1 MFFNSALNMRTI
13 LLIKLLLML
22 SHSIFAQN
30 NDKSEILSVLEN
42 QRIAWNNG
50 NLQQYMM
57 GYWQSD
63 SLLFVGKRGPQ
74 YGWQKTFDN
83 YKKSYPDK
91 SAMGKLTFNILKVD
105 VYTSDYAFVLGE
117 WILDREKD
125 QPRGFFTL
133 QMKKI
138 NGQWKVIADHSS

>member
-13 LLIKLLLML
+13 LLIKLLLLL

-30 NDKSEILSVLEN
+30 NDKSEILSVLEK

>member
-1 MFFNSALNMRTI
+1 MRTI
-13 LLIKLLLML
+13 LLITITFML
-22 SHSIFAQN
+22 SINIFAQN
-30 NDKSEILSVLEN
+30 NERAEILKVLEN
-42 QRIAWNNG
+42 QRLAWNDG
-50 NLQQYMM
+50 NLEQYMM
-57 GYWQSD
+57 GYWKDD

-91 SAMGKLTFNILKVD
+91 SAMGKLTFNILKVEL
-105 VYTSDYAFVLGE
+105 YTSDYAFVLGE

-138 NGQWKVIADHSS
+138 NGEWKVIADHSS

>member
-1 MFFNSALNMRTI
+1 MRTI
-13 LLIKLLLML
+13 LLIKFILLL
-22 SHSIFAQN
+22 SHSIFAQT
-30 NDKSEILSVLEN
+30 NDKSEIMSVLEN

-50 NLQQYMM
+50 DLEQYMM
-57 GYWQSD
+57 GYWKSD

-138 NGQWKVIADHSS
+138 AGQWKVIADHSS

>member
-13 LLIKLLLML
+13 LLIKLLLVL

-133 QMKKI
+133 QMRKI
-138 NGQWKVIADHSS
+138 DGQWKVIADHSS

>member
-1 MFFNSALNMRTI
+1 MRTI
-13 LLIKLLLML
+13 LLIKLLLVL

-105 VYTSDYAFVLGE
+105 IYTSDYAFVLGE

-125 QPRGFFTL
+125 QPRGYFTL

>member
-1 MFFNSALNMRTI
+1 MRTI
-13 LLIKLLLML
+13 LLITITMLL
-22 SHSIFAQN
+22 SSNIFAQ
-30 NDKSEILSVLEN
+30 DTERAEILKVLEN
-42 QRIAWNNG
+42 QRLAWNNG
-50 NLQQYMM
+50 NLEQYMM
-57 GYWQSD
+57 GYWKSD

-91 SAMGKLTFNILKVD
+91 SAMGKLTFNIIKVEL
-105 VYTSDYAFVLGE
+105 YTSEYAFVLGE

-138 NGQWKVIADHSS
+138 KGEWKVIADHSS

>member
-13 LLIKLLLML
+13 LLIKLLLLL

-30 NDKSEILSVLEN
+30 NDKSDILSVLEN

>member
-1 MFFNSALNMRTI
+1 MRTI
-13 LLIKLLLML
+13 LLIKLILLL

-30 NDKSEILSVLEN
+30 NDKSEILNVLEN
-42 QRIAWNNG
+42 QRLAWNNG

-105 VYTSDYAFVLGE
+105 IYTSDYSFVLGE

-138 NGQWKVIADHSS
+138 NGEWKVIADHSS

>member
-1 MFFNSALNMRTI
+1 MRTI
-13 LLIKLLLML
+13 LLITITMLL
-22 SHSIFAQN
+22 SSNIFAQ
-30 NDKSEILSVLEN
+30 DTERAEILKVLEN
-42 QRIAWNNG
+42 QRLAWNNG
-50 NLQQYMM
+50 NLEEYMM
-57 GYWQSD
+57 GYWKSD

-91 SAMGKLTFNILKVD
+91 SAMGKLTFNIIKVEL
-105 VYTSDYAFVLGE
+105 YTSEYAFVLGE

-138 NGQWKVIADHSS
+138 KGEWKVIADHSS

>member
-1 MFFNSALNMRTI
+1 MRTI
-13 LLIKLLLML
+13 LLIKLLLLL

-125 QPRGFFTL
+125 QPRGYFTL

>member
-13 LLIKLLLML
+13 LLIKLLLVL

>member
-1 MFFNSALNMRTI
+1 MRTI
-13 LLIKLLLML
+13 LLITIILML
-22 SHSIFAQN
+22 SINIFAQN
-30 NDKSEILSVLEN
+30 NERTEILKVLEN
-42 QRIAWNNG
+42 QRLAWNTG
-50 NLQQYMM
+50 NLEQYMM
-57 GYWQSD
+57 GYWKSD

-91 SAMGKLTFNILKVD
+91 SAMGKLTFNILKVEL
-105 VYTSDYAFVLGE
+105 YTFDYAFVLGE

-138 NGQWKVIADHSS
+138 NGEWKVIADHSS

>member
-1 MFFNSALNMRTI
+1 MRTI
-13 LLIKLLLML
+13 LLIKLLLLL

-42 QRIAWNNG
+42 QRVAWNNG

-133 QMKKI
+133 QMQKI

>member
-1 MFFNSALNMRTI
+1 MRTI
-13 LLIKLLLML
+13 LLIKLLLLL

-30 NDKSEILSVLEN
+30 NDKSDILSVLEN

-105 VYTSDYAFVLGE
+105 VYTYDYAFVLGE

>member
-1 MFFNSALNMRTI
+1 MRTI
-13 LLIKLLLML
+13 LLIKLLLVL

-105 VYTSDYAFVLGE
+105 VYTPDYAFVLGE

>member
-13 LLIKLLLML
+13 LLIKLLLVL

-125 QPRGFFTL
+125 QPRGYFTL

>member
-1 MFFNSALNMRTI
+1 MRTI
-13 LLIKLLLML
+13 LLIKLILLL
-22 SHSIFAQN
+22 SHSIFAQS
-30 NDKSEILSVLEN
+30 NDKSEILNVLEN

-50 NLQQYMM
+50 NLEQYMM
-57 GYWQSD
+57 GYWKSD

-105 VYTSDYAFVLGE
+105 VYTSDYAFILGE

-138 NGQWKVIADHSS
+138 DGKWKVIADHSS

>member
-13 LLIKLLLML
+13 LLIKLLLLL

>member
-1 MFFNSALNMRTI
+1 MRTI
-13 LLIKLLLML
+13 LLITITFML
-22 SHSIFAQN
+22 SINIFAQN
-30 NDKSEILSVLEN
+30 NERAEILKVLEN
-42 QRIAWNNG
+42 QRLAWNDG
-50 NLQQYMM
+50 NLEQYMM
-57 GYWQSD
+57 GYWKAD

-91 SAMGKLTFNILKVD
+91 SAMGKLTFNILKVEL
-105 VYTSDYAFVLGE
+105 YTSDYAFVLGE

-138 NGQWKVIADHSS
+138 NGEWKVIADHSS

>member
-1 MFFNSALNMRTI
+1 MRTI
-13 LLIKLLLML
+13 LLIKLILLL
-22 SHSIFAQN
+22 SHSIFAQS
-30 NDKSEILSVLEN
+30 NDKSEILNVLEN

-50 NLQQYMM
+50 NLEQYMM
-57 GYWQSD
+57 GYWKSD

-105 VYTSDYAFVLGE
+105 VYSSDYAFILGE

-138 NGQWKVIADHSS
+138 DGKWKVIADHSS